1 MPATLCRVDS
11 PRPARCGA
19 RAGLLALVETFGCTV
34 QRAECREDVAKMVMG
49 LWQASTRWAPAAAK
63 PMLATS
69 AQVIKVGRTVALGQL
84 IAYAKSYSHSTM
96 RCGTVAAICAK
107 LSEMYRAIAY
117 VMEPC
122 GVYVL
127 ECGTQVHV
135 GTRASA
141 QLLSHGVVQKCT
153 GYHDELTGGRLVCM
167 CAVQNV
173 ADPAVVALP
182 VAAFYSGIN

>member
-1 MPATLCRVDS
+1 MLCRADS

-19 RAGLLALVETFGCTV
+19 RAGLLALVGTFGYTV
-34 QRAECREDVAKMVMG
+34 QRASCREDVAKMVVG
-49 LWQASTRWAPAAAK
+49 LWQASIRWAPAAAR

-69 AQVIKVGRTVALGQL
+69 TQVIAVGRTVALQQL
-84 IAYAKSYSHSTM
+84 IAYAKGYSHSIM
-96 RCGTVAAICAK
+96 RCGTVAAISEK

-122 GVYVL
+122 GIYVL

-141 QLLSHGVVQKCT
+141 QLLSQSVVQKCT
-153 GYHDELTGGRLVCM
+153 DYHSHLNGGSLVCM

-173 ADPAVVALP
+173 PDPAVVALP
-182 VAAFYSGIN
+182 VAAFYSGVN